1 MRHKKRNLLAAAMLA
16 VAVSAP
22 SMAQPQAISDDA
34 LEEVSGQGLQV
45 VENHNAVF
53 DHGGVTRGN
62 LNSQNNNLDS
72 VQLNDSS
79 LSSSTVGYGGVLA
92 NSAVNTTANY
102 LYDSIG
108 NVPPPPP
115 PPGGQKVYSHT
126 FTQMNNGEAVNHEN
140 TANTPDQ
147 PGVISIAVNLNK
159 QSQSVNTDPDPD
171 KTSLVSVLDQNNN
184 NNSVQLNETAQ
195 KDASGVLHT
204 NAAASAVNSGEN
216 FFVSG
221 GLDTTT
227 GLQQN
232 NQEARN
238 FNNYA
243 YAQMDNE
250 EAIAGAGNVELNPTQ
265 RVSNGGTMLSH
276 GNDISE
282 NVYIGKNSNN
292 NNSVQLNDEAQMNAN
307 FITLK
312 NVANTATN
320 NGINI
325 VQVSGDVAESSIGQ
339 NNSQEAKNHY
349 NEAEGY
355 VAVALNLNKQTQHID
370 NGHYTG
376 DRTPDSPK
384 ATIDYQNNNNNSVQL
399 NNSAQSSASVLIM
412 ENAAASAVNTGVN
425 LVHVSGNTTASSV
438 DQSNMQSASNFD
450 NKANG
455 KTLAAAGNA
464 EVGITQ
470 DINNYWT
477 EIKTQNNNNNSVQ
490 LNDDAQTSITGV
502 VVENIAN
509 SAANTGVNLMAGDET
524 LGDVNQKSGDFST
537 TLIQNNNQ
545 TATNHVNTA
554 SADTEEGIAIAAN
567 INKQTQV
574 IRNFTTDTPPDLVYI
589 SDQDNN
595 NNSVQLNGNAQ
606 SGATAVVLSNTSLSA
621 VNTGLNVM
629 NVSNLS
635 GTHVGQANN
644 QTAANF
650 TNDASGAVAIAGNAE
665 LNDSTFYK
673 TGEMEAGQVIE
684 NIHSVIPAENEQNNN
699 NNSVQLNDNAQVEA
713 SGLTIA
719 NVANSALNIGFNLMN
734 TDDISDD
741 SSIMQTNTQEAQ
753 NHVNYAEGAD
763 VAFAGNI
770 NKQKQYIYNCNC
782 SSIEGEQNNN
792 MNSVQLND
800 NAQAGIN
807 STILLNVAGSAVNAG
822 VNMVHAGVISGSSVT
837 QVNSATAVNFS
848 NTANGTNALAGNGEI
863 GNVITLPTFP

>member
-147 PGVISIAVNLNK
+147 PGVTSIAVNLNK

-567 INKQTQV
+567 INKQTQI

-684 NIHSVIPAENEQNNN
+684 NIHAVIPAENEQNNN

-848 NTANGTNALAGNGEI
+848 NTANGANALAGNGEI